1 MNPVLRRA
9 ALVIALV
16 GTAGFS
22 ATAGAQTTTT
32 TPASSGVTTPSGSTV
47 PGSQT
52 NPGRQATSGGQT
64 TPSGSVP
71 GGRQAETAKP
81 VPAFP
86 KARFAPQG
94 VEVQRLTDGIH
105 MTKEETAPSRGF
117 TSPASMAA
125 KPDDPRIVV
134 AATAN
139 LRTRLC
145 HLLVSTDA
153 GLTWTLSEERPS
165 PEAYPYCQNTTAG
178 VPEAS
183 LAWGRD
189 GTLYYALQA
198 YGEGEGPREGKTSIA
213 LARTT
218 DLGKTW
224 TRTLVDDAR
233 SYPDPKP
240 ENTGVP
246 GLAVDTSGAED
257 KIYVGFSR
265 DWSATAPDGHPLE
278 QKSEVAV
285 SVSTNG
291 GESFGK
297 PINLNDH
304 SDLTFTAGGQTYPW
318 HFQTAFGRPYLVA
331 HDGVVMAVAD
341 AGPPADNEPP
351 DEAWDGIFG
360 EATPMLL
367 ARSIDEG
374 HTWEVSELTP
384 PIYQA
389 GGSHTGM
396 GWTPDGGPNG
406 TFVFAYAATPG
417 ETPSAGRTDVVIRR
431 STDRGVTWT
440 DPVAINDD
448 DPNRQY
454 TSFYPQLDVAPNG
467 RVDVVWQD
475 NRELTDYLVEVRY
488 TYSTDGGATWA
499 PNMGV
504 TDRPINFNRG
514 ISFNSD
520 LRQPPGVASTN
531 SFAAIA
537 WADPRFADEKT
548 ETQDNFGVVAQF
560 APLPAERNTTWPV
573 IAAILGG
580 LALAG
585 VVLLGVQFV
594 RRTG

>member
-1 MNPVLRRA
+1 MNPAPRRA
-9 ALVIALV
+9 TLVIAL
-16 GTAGFS
+16 GMLGFS
-22 ATAGAQTTTT
+22 TVAGAQTTTT
-32 TPASSGVTTPSGSTV
+32 TPPALPGATTPSGATV
-47 PGSQT
+47 PGSQV
-52 NPGRQATSGGQT
+52 NPDRHATSGGQT
-64 TPSGSVP
+64 TPSGQVP
-71 GGRQAETAKP
+71 GGRKPPAKP

-86 KARFAPQG
+86 KAKFGPQG
-94 VEVQRLTDGIH
+94 VELDRLTDGIH
-105 MTKEETAPSRGF
+105 MTKEETSPTRGF
-117 TSPASMAA
+117 TGPTSMEV
-125 KPDDPRIVV
+125 KPDDPRVIV

-153 GLTWTLSEERPS
+153 GLTWNLSEERPA
-165 PEAYPYCQNTTAG
+165 PEGYPYCQNTTAG
-178 VPEAS
+178 VPQPH
-183 LAWGRD
+183 LAWGSD

-198 YGEGEGPREGKTSIA
+198 YGEGEGPREGKTSVA

-224 TRTLVDDAR
+224 TTTLVDDAR
-233 SYPDPKP
+233 AHPDPKP
-240 ENTGVP
+240 ENTCCP

-278 QKSEVAV
+278 DKSEVAV
-285 SVSTNG
+285 SVSTDG
-291 GESFGK
+291 GKSFGK

-304 SDLTFTAGGQTYPW
+304 SKISFTVDGKSYPW

-341 AGPPADNEPP
+341 GGPPADNEPP

-367 ARSIDEG
+367 ARSTDEG
-374 HTWEVSELTP
+374 RTWEVSEFTA

-389 GGSHTGM
+389 VGSYTGM
-396 GWTPDGGPNG
+396 GWTPDGGGDG

-417 ETPSAGRTDVVIRR
+417 DTPSAGRTDVVVRR

-448 DPNRQY
+448 NPDRQF
-454 TSFYPQLDVAPNG
+454 TSFYPELDVAPNG

-475 NRELTDYLVEVRY
+475 NRELTDYRIQVRY
-488 TYSTDGGATWA
+488 SYSTDGGVTWA
-499 PNMGV
+499 PNLGV
-504 TDRPINFNRG
+504 ADRPINFNLG

-520 LRQPPGVASTN
+520 LRQPPGVASSN
-531 SFAAIA
+531 SYAAIA
-537 WADPRFADEKT
+537 WADPRFADEKSQ
-548 ETQDNFGVVAQF
+548 TQDNFGVVAQF
-560 APLPAERNTTWPV
+560 APLPAEEANTGWKIV
-573 IAAILGG
+573 ASVLGG
-580 LALAG
+580 LVLAG
-585 VVLLGVQFV
+585 AVLIGIQVV
-594 RRTG
+594 RRPG